1 MSPKVRLRVLVAAAV
16 VAATGCTSPTSP
28 PGETV
33 PVLDPATDKPF
44 VLAGVTNLTK
54 IGQVTGAGA
63 PGRTDRYA
71 VHGTDLG
78 SMFTVGDTIYMV
90 FGDTFGERP
99 DGQTGAGGSFWRS
112 NVLGYTTDRD
122 PADGI
127 TLSGMV
133 TDDIGLAQELLPG
146 RKVDGDE
153 MTVIPTYGFAVG
165 DTMYLHYM
173 SVRHWGDP
181 GKWDANHAGLARST
195 DSGRTWTKL
204 DQVTWPGDSGFIQV
218 AAAHVLDSGV
228 DHLYFWSIP
237 AGRFGG
243 VRLMRV
249 PVAQVEDPAA
259 YRYFAGAG
267 EGGPR
272 WEADPDQAAL
282 VVDDTVGE
290 LSVAYNAY
298 LDRWIMMYL
307 REGDGVVLREGVTPW
322 GPWSA
327 PRVAVSA
334 ADHPGLYAPFQYP
347 ITGDLHGEPGR
358 RIYFNLSL
366 WGPYNVFLY
375 SIDLEK
381 S

>member
-1 MSPKVRLRVLVAAAV
+1 M
-16 VAATGCTSPTSP
+16 T
-28 PGETV
+28 
-33 PVLDPATDKPF
+33 VLDPRTDKPF
-44 VLAGVTNLTK
+44 VLTGVGGLTE
-54 IGQVTGAGA
+54 IGQVTGV
-63 PGRTDRYA
+63 PGGTDKYA

-78 SMFTVGDTIYMV
+78 SMFSAGDTTYFV
-90 FGDTFGERP
+90 FGDTFGERT

-122 PADGI
+122 PSDGVRL
-127 TLSGMV
+127 TGMV
-133 TDDIGLAQELLPG
+133 TDEIGLAKELLG
-146 RKVDGDE
+146 SKKVDGDE

-165 DTMYLHYM
+165 KTFYLYYM

-181 GKWDANHAGLARST
+181 GRWDANHAGLARST
-195 DSGRTWTKL
+195 DGGQNWTRL
-204 DQVTWPGDSGFIQV
+204 DAVTWPGDSGFIQV
-218 AAAHVLDSGV
+218 SVTHVLEDGV
-228 DHLYFWSIP
+228 DQLYFWAIP

-249 PVAQVEDPAA
+249 PAAQVEQLSA
-259 YRYFAGAG
+259 YRYYAGAG
-267 EGGPR
+267 STGPI
-272 WEADPDQAAL
+272 WAADRDQAVL

-290 LSVAYNAY
+290 LSVAYNSY

-322 GPWSA
+322 GPWSE
-327 PRVAVSA
+327 PRTVVDA
-334 ADHPGLYAPFQYP
+334 AGHPGLYAPFQYP
-347 ITGDLHGEPGR
+347 VTSEATDDGGR